1 MPNDDL
7 VIGSKR
13 RGGSNV
19 RVQGRI
25 FEDGG
30 FWLAEVPML
39 DAMTQGTSKADAL
52 DMVKD
57 VVETLANRPGF
68 SATVHSCADG
78 NIELGSDDVRGL
90 VALILHRHRTR
101 NGLSLPEA
109 ARRLGAKSADAYA
122 RYERGESSPTLEK
135 LSELMAAV
143 SPGCDFVLQRGVAH

>member
-57 VVETLANRPGF
+57 VVVTLANRPGF
-68 SATVHSCADG
+68 SVTVHSCADG

-122 RYERGESSPTLEK
+122 RYERGECSPTLEK